1 MSRKRKTASDEFAD
15 HLDRLAEWVEY
26 ARKARES
33 WARGP
38 HAEYLR
44 SAYADGVKAAATL
57 LEQKGHSGLARDVRK
72 LAKAEWPRS
81 KD

>member
-1 MSRKRKTASDEFAD
+1 MSRKRKPVSDEFAE
-15 HLDRLAEWVEY
+15 HLDRLSDWLVF
-26 ARKARES
+26 ARRARER
-33 WARGP
+33 WARSP
-38 HAEYLR
+38 HPEYLR
-44 SAYADGVKAAATL
+44 AAYFDGLKAAAAL